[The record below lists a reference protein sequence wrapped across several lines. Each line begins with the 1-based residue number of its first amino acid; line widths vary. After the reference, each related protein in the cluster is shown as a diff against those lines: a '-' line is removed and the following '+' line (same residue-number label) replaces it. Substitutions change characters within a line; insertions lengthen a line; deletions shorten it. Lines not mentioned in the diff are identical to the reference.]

1 MKTMTLTRGDIP
13 KNYGALVGL
22 FMPRSA
28 GGLCVL
34 KSAYVSAFLESVPNR
49 FLEKPFDLAQLE
61 SAVRS
66 VAAN

>member
-1 MKTMTLTRGDIP
+1 M
-13 KNYGALVGL
+13 L
-22 FMPRSA
+22 FMT
-28 GGLCVL
+28 GG
-34 KSAYVSAFLESVPNR
+34 AFTERARAFLESVPNR